1 MRRMQKP
8 ISRFLATWLIG
19 SIVLIAAAIVYARG
33 KSIPASVAIP
43 VAAAF
48 LVEFPFYLVTGFE
61 NVRAGIDSALSRTA
75 LAFALAISGLPPYLV
90 YSLGTGQFRWRGFL
104 ELVAVS
110 GAVSF
115 WYVIFPRIAAADLA
129 FLSILAAVMLA
140 RLFHDIYPAPVPR
153 LPIDVL
159 GHLMLIRLAIM
170 VILLI
175 RRVSGIGFGWIPSR
189 REFLVGLQYFL
200 YFLPIGLPL
209 AWALGLLRLRSHPNA
224 LWQGIAV
231 GLGIFWVVALSEEFF
246 FRGVLQQW
254 IALWT
259 GSSHAA
265 LLLASVCF
273 GLVHLWLGAF
283 PNWQMALIASIA
295 GGFYGAA
302 YLKAE
307 SIRASM
313 VSHALV
319 ATAWRVL
326 LS

>member
-1 MRRMQKP
+1 MRTR
-8 ISRFLATWLIG
+8 
-19 SIVLIAAAIVYARG
+19 
-33 KSIPASVAIP
+33 
-43 VAAAF
+43 
-48 LVEFPFYLVTGFE
+48 
-61 NVRAGIDSALSRTA
+61 IDAALSRTSLA
-75 LAFALAISGLPPYLV
+75 LALSISGLLPYLV
-90 YSLGTGQFRWRGFL
+90 YSLGTGQFHWRGFF
-104 ELVAVS
+104 ELVAIC

-115 WYVIFPRIAAADLA
+115 WYVVFPRVGIADFA

-153 LPIDVL
+153 LPIDIL
-159 GHLMLIRLAIM
+159 GHLMLIRLTIM
-170 VILLI
+170 VILLL
-175 RRVSGIGFGWIPSR
+175 RCVPGIGFGWIPSR

-200 YFLPIGLPL
+200 YFLPFGLPL
-209 AWALGLLRLRSHPNA
+209 AWALGLLRMRSHPNA

-254 IALWT
+254 IARWT
-259 GSSHAA
+259 GSRNAA

-273 GLVHLWLGAF
+273 GLVHLWFRAF
-283 PNWQMALIASIA
+283 PNWQMAVVASLA
-295 GGFYGAA
+295 GGFYGLA
-302 YLKAE
+302 YRKGE

>member
-1 MRRMQKP
+1 MKKP
-8 ISRFLATWLIG
+8 LSRFFVAWLIG
-19 SIVLIAAAIVYARG
+19 WVALAAAAVVYARG
-33 KSIPASVAIP
+33 KNIPAWAAIP
-43 VAAAF
+43 IAAAF
-48 LVEFPFYLVTGFE
+48 LVEFPFYLVPGFE
-61 NVRAGIDSALSRTA
+61 SVRTRIDGALSRTS
-75 LAFALAISGLPPYLV
+75 LAFALSISGLLPYLI
-90 YSLGTGQFRWRGFL
+90 YSLGTGQFHWRSFV
-104 ELVAVS
+104 ELVGICA
-110 GAVSF
+110 GVSF
-115 WYVIFPRIAAADLA
+115 WYVLFPKIPVADFA
-129 FLSILAAVMLA
+129 FLSILGSVMLA
-140 RLFHDIYPAPVPR
+140 RLFQDIYSSPIPRIPVD
-153 LPIDVL
+153 IL

-209 AWALGLLRLRSHPNA
+209 AWALGLLRLRPHANV

-231 GLGIFWVVALSEEFF
+231 ALGIFWVVALSEEFF

-254 IALWT
+254 IAGWT
-259 GSSHAA
+259 GSRVAA
-265 LLLASVCF
+265 LCLASISF
-273 GLVHLWLGAF
+273 GLVHLWFRAF
-283 PNWQMALIASIA
+283 PNWQMAIIASIA
-295 GGFYGAA
+295 GGFYGLA
-302 YLKAE
+302 YLKTQ